1 MEQKSVL
8 CIVDD
13 DEAVRDS
20 LQVLLET
27 MGYATKAFESGP
39 QFLEACPTLGADCV
53 LLDVRMPKMNGL
65 EVQQHLKET
74 LPSLPVIIVTSTLR

>member
-1 MEQKSVL
+1 MAQNPNI

-27 MGYATKAFESGP
+27 MGYIAQAFESGP
-39 QFLEACPTLGADCV
+39 QFLEACGMDGAGCALIDMYASHGV
-53 LLDVRMPKMNGL
+53 PLTVIYLDTEFFFP
-65 EVQQHLKET
+65 ET
-74 LPSLPVIIVTSTLR
+74 YALRDRL